1 MRSFTTSEAQ
11 KIGDKLGVNWKKIP
25 LEQFRMGLKVELE
38 HGKEDAQ
45 TNVTDD
51 DLLETGRIAWRHLKE
66 SDRYYTDLDAME
78 KKEKELK
85 AKEGKSE
92 SFESRML
99 TLLGEATLPSGEQAE
114 DSQSKYIKAAQILIV
129 GLNQELPDNQSEAVD
144 YMMDIFRTLI
154 RKRVYLN
161 RALRIRNRKSQ
172 ARAFLQK
179 VRRGL

>member
-1 MRSFTTSEAQ
+1 MRSFTTSEA
-11 KIGDKLGVNWKKIP
+11 KEVGDKLGVDWTKIP
-25 LEQFRMGLKVELE
+25 LDQFRMGLKVELE
-38 HGKEDAQ
+38 HGKVDAQ
-45 TNVTDD
+45 TDVTHDS
-51 DLLETGRIAWRHLKE
+51 LMKTGKIAWAHLKE

-78 KKEKELK
+78 KKEKALK
-85 AKEGKSE
+85 AKSE
-92 SFESRML
+92 SFELRML
-99 TLLGEATLPSGEQAE
+99 ELLGEATLPSGEQAE
-114 DSQSKYIKAAQILIV
+114 DSQAKYIKAAQILVV